1 MKDKFN
7 MTREDML
14 FWAKRNV
21 IDYIW
26 KSANLEGI
34 SATYPD
40 TELIFEGLVP
50 QGFAVRDILS
60 INNLKRAWY
69 FISEHLDI
77 EIDYILICH
86 INGIIGGDDLIRKA
100 GTLRGFPVRI
110 GGTSW
115 MPELPKEEQ
124 VKEEIK
130 SIINTY
136 ATPTE
141 QAIELMLYCMRAQ
154 LFNDGNKRT
163 AMMVAN
169 LLMMSK
175 GVGVVS
181 IPIEHQ
187 EEFRRKLVDYY
198 ETADKSSIKQ
208 FVYDYCIDG
217 FDFGEE

>member
-86 INGIIGGDDLIRKA
+86 INGIIGGDDLIRRA
-100 GTLRGFPVRI
+100 GILRRFPVRI

-115 MPELPKEEQ
+115 MPGLPEEEQ
-124 VKEEIK
+124 VKGD
-130 SIINTY
+130 INRILTKY
-136 ATPTE
+136 STATE

-181 IPIEHQ
+181 VPIEHQ
-187 EEFRRKLVDYY
+187 GEFRNKLVEYY
-198 ETADKSSIKQ
+198 EVGDNSHIKQ

-217 FDFGEE
+217 FNFENE